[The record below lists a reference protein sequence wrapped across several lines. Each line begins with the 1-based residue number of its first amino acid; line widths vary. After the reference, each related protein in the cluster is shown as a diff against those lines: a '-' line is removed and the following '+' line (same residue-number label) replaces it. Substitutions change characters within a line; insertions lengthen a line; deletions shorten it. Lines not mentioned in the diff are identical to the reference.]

1 MVLKNLMAQKVVEI
15 FGSKQQENNIIK
27 NNMSEKIISTKYS
40 DQTLGTYVDFLN
52 AGNDSISQIS
62 AITGLKRDDIRKIDM
77 ATVEKIVA
85 SYSNGLRQDEKVFKQ
100 FIDIDGIKF
109 GFHPNLKSMTFG
121 EWLDLS
127 EFSKNF
133 PHQLPELM
141 CILYRPVTAEINL
154 QYKIEEYDSDVHL
167 KYVPQMRKLNL
178 ANVNAALLF
187 FSTLRNDLVSS
198 TPEYLEKELETLKRE
213 INQLAEEVKH

>member
-1 MVLKNLMAQKVVEI
+1 
-15 FGSKQQENNIIK
+15 
-27 NNMSEKIISTKYS
+27 MSDKIISTKYS
-40 DQTLGTYVDFLN
+40 DQTLGTYVDFMA
-52 AGNDSISQIS
+52 AGEDTVSQIQ

-77 ATVEKIVA
+77 ATIEKIVTA
-85 SYSNGLRQDEKVFKQ
+85 YAEGLKNDEKVFKQ
-100 FIDIDGIKF
+100 FIEIDGIKF

-127 EFSKNF
+127 ELSKNF

-141 CILYRPVTAEINL
+141 CILYRPVTAEINM

-167 KYVPQMRKLNL
+167 KYAPQMRKLNL

-187 FSTLRNDLVSS
+187 FSTLRNDLVSN
-198 TPEYLEKELETLKRE
+198 TPAYLEQELERLKRE
-213 INQLAEEVKH
+213 ISQLAEEVKP

>member
-1 MVLKNLMAQKVVEI
+1 
-15 FGSKQQENNIIK
+15 
-27 NNMSEKIISTKYS
+27 MSDKIISTKYS
-40 DQTLGTYVDFLN
+40 DQTLGTYVDFMA
-52 AGNDSISQIS
+52 AGEDTVSQIQ

-77 ATVEKIVA
+77 ATIEKIVTA
-85 SYSNGLRQDEKVFKQ
+85 YANGLKNDEKVFKQ
-100 FIDIDGIKF
+100 FIEIDGIKF

-127 EFSKNF
+127 ELSKNF

-141 CILYRPVTAEINL
+141 CILYRPVTAEINM

-167 KYVPQMRKLNL
+167 KYAPQMRKLNL

-187 FSTLRNDLVSS
+187 FSTLRNDLVSN
-198 TPEYLEKELETLKRE
+198 TPEYLEQELERLKRE
-213 INQLAEEVKH
+213 ISQLADEVKH

>member
-1 MVLKNLMAQKVVEI
+1 
-15 FGSKQQENNIIK
+15 
-27 NNMSEKIISTKYS
+27 MSEKIISTKYS
-40 DQTLGTYVDFLN
+40 DQTLGTYVDFIA
-52 AGNDSISQIS
+52 AGTDSISQIQ

-77 ATVEKIVA
+77 PTIDKIVSA
-85 SYSNGLRQDEKVFKQ
+85 YADGLKNDEKVFKQ
-100 FIDIDGIKF
+100 FIDIDGVKF
-109 GFHPNLKSMTFG
+109 GFHPDLKSMTFG

-133 PHQLPELM
+133 PHQMPELM

-154 QYKIEEYDSDVHL
+154 QYKIEEYDSSIHL

-187 FSTLRNDLVSS
+187 FSTLRKDLVSS
-198 TPEYLEKELETLKRE
+198 TPGYLEKELETLNRE
-213 INQLAEEVKH
+213 ISQLAEEVKH

>member
-1 MVLKNLMAQKVVEI
+1 
-15 FGSKQQENNIIK
+15 
-27 NNMSEKIISTKYS
+27 MSDKIISTKYS
-40 DQTLGTYVDFLN
+40 DQTLGTYVDFMA
-52 AGNDSISQIS
+52 AGEDTISQIQ

-77 ATVEKIVA
+77 ATIEKIVKA
-85 SYSNGLRQDEKVFKQ
+85 YAEGLKNDEKVFKQ
-100 FIDIDGIKF
+100 FIEIDGIKF

-127 EFSKNF
+127 ELSKNF

-141 CILYRPVTAEINL
+141 CILYRPVTAEINQ

-167 KYVPQMRKLNL
+167 KYAPQMRKLNL

-187 FSTLRNDLVSS
+187 FSTLKNDLVSN
-198 TPEYLEKELETLKRE
+198 TPEYLEQELERLKRE
-213 INQLAEEVKH
+213 ISQLADEVKH

>member
-1 MVLKNLMAQKVVEI
+1 
-15 FGSKQQENNIIK
+15 
-27 NNMSEKIISTKYS
+27 MSDKIISTKYS
-40 DQTLGTYVDFLN
+40 DQTLGTYVDFVA
-52 AGNDSISQIS
+52 AGEDTVSQIQ

-77 ATVEKIVA
+77 ATIEKIVTA
-85 SYSNGLRQDEKVFKQ
+85 YAEGLKNDEKVFKQ
-100 FIDIDGIKF
+100 FIEIDGIKF

-127 EFSKNF
+127 ELSKNF

-141 CILYRPVTAEINL
+141 CILYRPVTAEINM

-167 KYVPQMRKLNL
+167 KYAPQMRKLNL

-187 FSTLRNDLVSS
+187 FSTLRKDLVSN
-198 TPEYLEKELETLKRE
+198 TPEYLEKELERLKRE
-213 INQLAEEVKH
+213 ITQLADEVKH

>member
-1 MVLKNLMAQKVVEI
+1 
-15 FGSKQQENNIIK
+15 
-27 NNMSEKIISTKYS
+27 MSDKIISTKYS
-40 DQTLGTYVDFLN
+40 DQTLGTYVDFVA
-52 AGNDSISQIS
+52 AGEDTVSQIQ

-77 ATVEKIVA
+77 ATIEKIVTA
-85 SYSNGLRQDEKVFKQ
+85 YANGLKNDEKVFKQ
-100 FIDIDGIKF
+100 FIEIDGVKF

-127 EFSKNF
+127 ELSKNF

-154 QYKIEEYDSDVHL
+154 QYKIEDYDSDIHL
-167 KYVPQMRKLNL
+167 KYAPQMRKLNL

-187 FSTLRNDLVSS
+187 FSTLRNDLVNS
-198 TPEYLEKELETLKRE
+198 TPAYLEQELEKLKRE
-213 INQLAEEVKH
+213 ISLLADEVKH

>member
-1 MVLKNLMAQKVVEI
+1 
-15 FGSKQQENNIIK
+15 
-27 NNMSEKIISTKYS
+27 MSDKIISTKYS
-40 DQTLGTYVDFLN
+40 DQTLGTYVDFMA
-52 AGNDSISQIS
+52 AGEDTVSQIQ

-77 ATVEKIVA
+77 ATIEKIVKA
-85 SYSNGLRQDEKVFKQ
+85 YAEGLKNDEKVFKQ
-100 FIDIDGIKF
+100 FIEIDGIKF

-127 EFSKNF
+127 ELSKNF

-141 CILYRPVTAEINL
+141 CILYRPVTAEINH

-167 KYVPQMRKLNL
+167 KYAPQMRKMNL

-187 FSTLRNDLVSS
+187 FSTLKNDLVNN
-198 TPEYLEKELETLKRE
+198 TPEYLEQELERLKRE
-213 INQLAEEVKH
+213 ISQLAEEVKH

>member
-1 MVLKNLMAQKVVEI
+1 
-15 FGSKQQENNIIK
+15 
-27 NNMSEKIISTKYS
+27 MSDKIISTKYS

-77 ATVEKIVA
+77 ATIEKIVSA
-85 SYSNGLRQDEKVFKQ
+85 YANGLKNDEKVFQK
-100 FIDIDGIKF
+100 FIEIDGIKF

-187 FSTLRNDLVSS
+187 FSTLSKDLQNS
-198 TPEYLEKELETLKRE
+198 TPEYLEKELEKLKRE
-213 INQLAEEVKH
+213 ISQLAEEVKH

>member
-1 MVLKNLMAQKVVEI
+1 MSDKV
-15 FGSKQQENNIIK
+15 
-27 NNMSEKIISTKYS
+27 ISTKYS

-77 ATVEKIVA
+77 PTIDKIVGA
-85 SYSNGLRQDEKVFKQ
+85 YADGLKNDEKVFKQ
-100 FIDIDGIKF
+100 FIEIDGVKF
-109 GFHPNLKSMTFG
+109 GFHPNLKAMTFG

-133 PHQLPELM
+133 PKQLPELM
-141 CILYRPVTAEINL
+141 CILYRPVEAEINL
-154 QYKIEEYDSDVHL
+154 QYKIEAYDSDRHL
-167 KYVPQMRKLNL
+167 KYVPQMRKMNL

-187 FSTLRNDLVSS
+187 FSTLRNDLVSN
-198 TPEYLEKELETLKRE
+198 TPEYLEKELERLKME
-213 INQLAEEVKH
+213 ISQLADEVKH

>member
-1 MVLKNLMAQKVVEI
+1 
-15 FGSKQQENNIIK
+15 
-27 NNMSEKIISTKYS
+27 MSDKIISTKYS

-85 SYSNGLRQDEKVFKQ
+85 SYSNGLRNDEKVFQK
-100 FIDIDGIKF
+100 FIEIDGIKF

-187 FSTLRNDLVSS
+187 FSTLSKDLQNS
-198 TPEYLEKELETLKRE
+198 TPEYLEKELEKLKRE
-213 INQLAEEVKH
+213 ISQLAEEVKH

>member
-1 MVLKNLMAQKVVEI
+1 
-15 FGSKQQENNIIK
+15 
-27 NNMSEKIISTKYS
+27 MSEKIISTKYS
-40 DQTLGTYVDFLN
+40 DQTLGTYIDFLN
-52 AGNDSISQIS
+52 AGTDSISQIS

-77 ATVEKIVA
+77 ATIDKIVHA
-85 SYSNGLRQDEKVFKQ
+85 YSNGLRQDEKVFKQ
-100 FIDIDGIKF
+100 FIDIDGVKF

-187 FSTLRNDLVSS
+187 FSTLSKDLQNS
-198 TPEYLEKELETLKRE
+198 TPEYLEQELEKLKNQ
-213 INQLAEEVKH
+213 ISQLAEEVKH

>member
-1 MVLKNLMAQKVVEI
+1 
-15 FGSKQQENNIIK
+15 
-27 NNMSEKIISTKYS
+27 MSDKIISTKYS
-40 DQTLGTYVDFLN
+40 DQTLGTYVDFMA
-52 AGNDSISQIS
+52 AGEDTVSQIQ

-77 ATVEKIVA
+77 ATIEKIVSA
-85 SYSNGLRQDEKVFKQ
+85 YANGLKNDEKVFQK
-100 FIDIDGIKF
+100 FIEIDGIKF

-127 EFSKNF
+127 ELSKNF

-141 CILYRPVTAEINL
+141 CILYRPVNAEINQ

-167 KYVPQMRKLNL
+167 KYAPQMRKLNL

-187 FSTLRNDLVSS
+187 FSTLRNDLVNN
-198 TPEYLEKELETLKRE
+198 TPAYLEQELERLKRE
-213 INQLAEEVKH
+213 ISQLAEEVKH

>member
-1 MVLKNLMAQKVVEI
+1 
-15 FGSKQQENNIIK
+15 
-27 NNMSEKIISTKYS
+27 MSDKIISTKYS
-40 DQTLGTYVDFLN
+40 DQTLGTYVDFMA
-52 AGNDSISQIS
+52 AGEDTISQIQ

-77 ATVEKIVA
+77 ATIEKIVTA
-85 SYSNGLRQDEKVFKQ
+85 YANGLKNDEKVFKQ
-100 FIDIDGIKF
+100 FIEIDGIKF

-127 EFSKNF
+127 ELSKNF

-141 CILYRPVTAEINL
+141 CILYRPVTAEINQ

-167 KYVPQMRKLNL
+167 KYAPQMRKLNL

-187 FSTLRNDLVSS
+187 FSTLRNDLVSN
-198 TPEYLEKELETLKRE
+198 TPEYLEQELERLKRE
-213 INQLAEEVKH
+213 ISQLAEEVKP

>member
-1 MVLKNLMAQKVVEI
+1 
-15 FGSKQQENNIIK
+15 
-27 NNMSEKIISTKYS
+27 MSEKIISTKYS
-40 DQTLGTYVDFLN
+40 DQTLGTYVDFMA
-52 AGNDSISQIS
+52 AGEDTVSQIQ
-62 AITGLKRDDIRKIDM
+62 AITGLKRDDIRKIDV
-77 ATVEKIVA
+77 TQIEKIVTA
-85 SYSNGLRQDEKVFKQ
+85 YANGLKNDEKVFKQ
-100 FIDIDGIKF
+100 FIDIDGVKF

-127 EFSKNF
+127 ELSKNF

-167 KYVPQMRKLNL
+167 KYAPQMRKLNL

-187 FSTLRNDLVSS
+187 FSTLRNDLVNS
-198 TPEYLEKELETLKRE
+198 TPEYLEQELEKLKRE
-213 INQLAEEVKH
+213 ISQLADEVKH

>member
-1 MVLKNLMAQKVVEI
+1 
-15 FGSKQQENNIIK
+15 
-27 NNMSEKIISTKYS
+27 MSDKIISTKYS
-40 DQTLGTYVDFLN
+40 DQTLGTYVDFMA
-52 AGNDSISQIS
+52 AGEDTVSQIQ

-77 ATVEKIVA
+77 ATIEKIVTA
-85 SYSNGLRQDEKVFKQ
+85 YANGLKNDEKVFKQ
-100 FIDIDGIKF
+100 FIEIDGIKF

-127 EFSKNF
+127 ELSKNF

-167 KYVPQMRKLNL
+167 KYAPQMRKLNL

-187 FSTLRNDLVSS
+187 FSTLSKDLVSN
-198 TPEYLEKELETLKRE
+198 TPEYLEQELERLKKE
-213 INQLAEEVKH
+213 ISQLAEEVKH

>member
-1 MVLKNLMAQKVVEI
+1 MER
-15 FGSKQQENNIIK
+15 SKTRNREV
-27 NNMSEKIISTKYS
+27 MSEKIITTKYS
-40 DQTLGTYVDFLN
+40 DQTLGKYVDFLN
-52 AGNDSISQIS
+52 AGTDSVSQIQ

-77 ATVEKIVA
+77 STIEKIVLA
-85 SYSNGLRQDEKVFKQ
+85 YSNGLRNDEKVFKQ
-100 FIDIDGIKF
+100 FIDIDGVKF
-109 GFHPNLKSMTFG
+109 GFHPDLKSMSFG

-133 PHQLPELM
+133 PQQLPELM

-154 QYKIEEYDSDVHL
+154 QYKIEDYDSSIHL

-187 FSTLRNDLVSS
+187 FSILRNDLVSN
-198 TPEYLEKELETLKRE
+198 TPEYLEKELEKLKKE
-213 INQLAEEVKH
+213 ITQLAEEVKH